1 MPGKKITQRRPKAK
15 DLAKEFNPPIPASQ
29 LRKMPKD
36 KDASVRLQRDS

>member
-1 MPGKKITQRRPKAK
+1 MPGKKKTQKRPTAR

-29 LRKMPKD
+29 QRKMPKE